1 MNRVIITTLVLS
13 AWFFAM
19 ASEPVDTTYRRVP
32 RTIVAVGGAAVVN
45 IAVTEGLKHS
55 VHELRPDR
63 SENNSFPSRHTSWAF
78 TASTVLSNELYHYS
92 PWWSIAAQAA
102 SSGVGIQRVTSRRH
116 WGSDVV
122 AGAVT
127 GIVATELAY
136 FVSRKIFDMPSPY
149 TNSVTCDFRPSFG
162 MSTEAILPIGDNGD
176 RDIRTGFGMAMRF
189 RLPLSEH
196 WGLAATMSGAS
207 FPVKID
213 GQYCAPLSA
222 VALQLGAAG
231 HFTLPCDKLALVC
244 HAEIGPRRWMGDS
257 RVRNN
262 KYSFCGDAGIGLEW
276 HLTPNYGFRGQAAYG
291 YSASS
296 DAVQAITFSVSS
308 LVLF

>member
-1 MNRVIITTLVLS
+1 MNRVFIALLVMAIWYS
-13 AWFFAM
+13 AS
-19 ASEPVDTTYRRVP
+19 ASESVDTTYRRMP
-32 RTIVAVGGAAVVN
+32 RTIVAVGGAAVLN

-92 PWWSIAAQAA
+92 PWWSVAAQAA
-102 SSGVGIQRVTSRRH
+102 SSAVGIQRVTSRRH

-127 GIVATELAY
+127 GIVSTELAY
-136 FVSRKIFDMPSPY
+136 FVSRKIFGMPSPY
-149 TNSVTCDFRPSFG
+149 TTSALCDFRPSFG
-162 MSTEAILPIGDNGD
+162 MSSEAILPLGDNGG
-176 RDIRTGFGMAMRF
+176 RDIRTGFGMAMHF

-196 WGLAATMSGAS
+196 WGLGATMSGAS
-207 FPVKID
+207 FPVKI
-213 GQYCAPLSA
+213 GGRYCAPFST

-231 HFTLPCDKLALVC
+231 HFMLPCDKLALVC
-244 HAEIGPRRWMGDS
+244 HVEIGPRRWMGN
-257 RVRNN
+257 RQVRDD
-262 KYSFCGDAGIGLEW
+262 KYSFCADAGVGLEW

-296 DAVQAITFSVSS
+296 DAVQTITFSVSS